1 MTGHFRYKVY
11 GLALRSNQPL
21 PAPQADDDAP
31 VDVDIDIARAPVPTL
46 DWGGSEPI
54 YRGTESLWRL
64 DEETWR
70 LGFTDHRS
78 GARWDIT
85 CERGSQITVRWMEG
99 ISLPD
104 VGTLLVNSGLAM
116 ALHLRGI
123 PCLHASGV
131 VVNKRAAL
139 LLGPSGA
146 GKSTTAAALMAA
158 GNALLTDDIAALDL
172 EPQRVLVHP
181 GLRRL
186 RLLADSAG
194 AVNGRFDVLQPV
206 WVDPEMTRK
215 RYLDPATATAA
226 AGTTSRL
233 AVIYALTPR
242 RVGPHQPAIT
252 ALAPREAL
260 GHLLACTYASGW
272 LDAGRRARLFRCLAR
287 VTELVPVRRVDR
299 VDALDDLPRLA
310 RLLSAD
316 ADLIAAPC
324 PSR

>member
-1 MTGHFRYKVY
+1 MTGQFRYKMY

-31 VDVDIDIARAPVPTL
+31 VDVDIDIASAPVPKL
-46 DWGGSEPI
+46 DWSGSEPI
-54 YRGTESLWRL
+54 CRGTESLWHL
-64 DEETWR
+64 DDETWR
-70 LGFTDHRS
+70 LGYTDHRS
-78 GARWDIT
+78 GARWDVT

-99 ISLPD
+99 ISVPD
-104 VGTLLVNSGLAM
+104 IGTVLVNSALAA

-131 VVNKRAAL
+131 VVSGRAAL

-181 GLRRL
+181 GHPRL

-194 AVNGRFDVLQPV
+194 AVNRRFDVLHPV
-206 WVDPEMTRK
+206 WVDPRMSRK
-215 RYLDPATATAA
+215 RYLDPGTAA
-226 AGTTSRL
+226 APARASQL
-233 AVIYALTPR
+233 AVIYVLTPR
-242 RVGPHQPAIT
+242 RVGPNQSAIGE
-252 ALAPREAL
+252 LAPREAL

-272 LDAGRRARLFRCLAR
+272 LDARRRARLFRCLAR
-287 VTELVPVRRVDR
+287 VTELVPVRCVDR
-299 VDALDDLPRLA
+299 VDGLGDLPRLA

-316 ADLIAAPC
+316 ANLIAAP
-324 PSR
+324 

>member
-1 MTGHFRYKVY
+1 MMGHFRYKIF

-21 PAPQADDDAP
+21 PAPPADDDAP
-31 VDVDIDIARAPVPTL
+31 VDVDIDIASAPVPEL
-46 DWGGSEPI
+46 DWSGSEPVC
-54 YRGTESLWRL
+54 RGTESLWHL
-64 DEETWR
+64 DDETWR
-70 LGFTDHRS
+70 LGYIEHRS
-78 GARWDIT
+78 GARWDVT
-85 CERGSQITVRWMEG
+85 CERGSQITVRWMQG
-99 ISLPD
+99 ISKPD
-104 VGTLLVNSGLAM
+104 IGTVLVNSALAM

-131 VVNKRAAL
+131 VVSERAAL

-172 EPQRVLVHP
+172 EPQRVLVRPGHP
-181 GLRRL
+181 RL

-194 AVNGRFDVLQPV
+194 AVNERFDVLHPV
-206 WVDPEMTRK
+206 WVDPEVSGK
-215 RYLDPATATAA
+215 RYLEPATTAA
-226 AGTTSRL
+226 AARAASRL
-233 AVIYALTPR
+233 AVIYVLTPR
-242 RVGPHQPAIT
+242 RAGPHQPAVT

-272 LDAGRRARLFRCLAR
+272 LDARRRARLFRCLTR

-299 VDALDDLPRLA
+299 VDGLGDLPRLA
-310 RLLSAD
+310 RLLAAD

-324 PSR
+324 LP